1 MRRTVGETA
10 AEHRVSA
17 GATHPRRGRA
27 EAYLALAVLS
37 LVWGYSWVALKIAT
51 RDASP
56 LLVASVRAALGAV
69 ALIAVLASTRRPLRP
84 PPFVPTLVYGLLQT
98 TGFTLAQ
105 TLAVSI
111 GEAGKVAILAY
122 TMPLWLALFAW
133 RFLGEKIVGAHKV
146 ALALAALGLGFIA
159 SPLGSRS
166 MLANALAVAAG
177 IAWAASAVWVRR
189 VLAKG
194 AYDLVSLTAWQ
205 MVWGALALLAVTFVS
220 PVHVRWT
227 PSLIA
232 SMAFLTIG
240 PTAFG
245 WTLWL
250 FILSRLPA
258 GVAGLGSLAS
268 PIVGLTLAAVQLGER
283 PSGREMA
290 GIACIV
296 GALAVRSWT
305 ARSTR
310 S

>member
-10 AEHRVSA
+10 AEQRVSA

-37 LVWGYSWVALKIAT
+37 LVWGYSWVAVKIAT

-56 LLVASVRAALGAV
+56 LLVASLRAALGAV
-69 ALIAVLASTRRPLRP
+69 ALIAVLAATRRPLRP
-84 PPFVPTLVYGLLQT
+84 PPFLPTLVYGLLQT

-111 GEAGKVAILAY
+111 GEAGKVAILVY
-122 TMPLWLALFAW
+122 TMPLWLALLAW
-133 RFLGEKIVGAHKV
+133 RFLGEKIAGAQKV
-146 ALALAALGLGFIA
+146 ALALAALGLGLIA

-177 IAWAASAVWVRR
+177 IVWAASAVWVRR
-189 VLAKG
+189 VLAKR
-194 AYDLVSLTAWQ
+194 AYDLLSLTAWQ
-205 MVWGALALLAVTFVS
+205 MVWGALALLAITFVS

-227 PSLIA
+227 PSFIA
-232 SMAFLTIG
+232 SIAFLSIG

-258 GVAGLGSLAS
+258 GVAGIGSLAS
-268 PIVGLTLAAVQLGER
+268 PVVGLAFAAVQLGER
-283 PSGREMA
+283 PSAREMA
-290 GIACIV
+290 GIACII

-305 ARSTR
+305 ARSTQ